1 MNNTFQTLS
10 ETVQQIMETRST
22 NSKVTICAQYFKSL
36 NSEENLNLAAQFL
49 AEGAFSNISG
59 KRAVVGSRTYSTC
72 AAEFCEIDYEKVF
85 KPSKTA
91 LGSSSETIEKLMHNI
106 EVAHEKLTP
115 AQLSLAEVESIYED
129 ISNVSSRADKQQIL
143 REAWQQMTPLEIKF
157 FIRIM
162 TRGSLRIGFESR
174 SVVSSIAKAF
184 DKKVEDIRY
193 AHMIT
198 GSIGRTVVLC
208 KRNRLDEATFKL
220 FHPLSFMLASPIE
233 SRAVSDLNQ
242 YIAEEKF
249 DGMRGQMHLSGDKVE
264 LYSRDLNEIIHSF
277 PEIVEFFANRNLPD
291 VVLDGEVCVY
301 KDDEILP
308 FQLLQKRM
316 GRKKPSKKM
325 MQEYPVLFIA
335 YDVLFYDGTPI
346 FEKTLTERRIILEKI
361 SERYHL
367 PVTNQ
372 FEITNGDSVDKL
384 FERALAH
391 GNEGLML
398 KKKDSTYEY
407 GQRRKSWLKVKKP
420 GGTLDTVIMY
430 AHAGSGKRGGYYSDF
445 TLGIR
450 VADDERYEEE
460 FIPIGKAYGG
470 YTDEEMKELN
480 KRIKDLTVEKYG
492 PTLGLIPEIVI
503 ELEFDDIQ
511 VNKRT
516 KANYTL
522 RLPRFKAIRWDLGP
536 DDTDTLRDVER
547 MYQEKINR
555 KRLKQDKNPSFYFKK
570 INREKDGV
578 HLEGGPHLKSLK
590 IHSIIYCLNQFIMR
604 LETSAINLG
613 SRGPCGV
620 RGYRIISD
628 GISRS

>member
-1 MNNTFQTLS
+1 MSNTFQKLS
-10 ETVQQIMETRST
+10 ETAQLILKTRST
-22 NSKVTICAQYFKSL
+22 NSKITICARYFRELKSDEDL
-36 NSEENLNLAAQFL
+36 KYSAQFL
-49 AEGAFSNISG
+49 GEGAFSSISG
-59 KRAVVGSRTYSTC
+59 KQATIGSRTYSTC
-72 AAEFCEIDYEKVF
+72 AAEFCKIDYEKVF

-91 LGSSSETIEKLMHNI
+91 LGSSSEAIEKLMHNI
-106 EVAHEKLTP
+106 ETARAKRTP
-115 AQLSLAEVESIYED
+115 AQLDLSQVKSIYED
-129 ISNVSSRADKQQIL
+129 IANVSSRADKQAIL
-143 REAWQQMTPLEIKF
+143 ERAWKQMTPLEIKF

-174 SVVSSIAKAF
+174 SVVSAIARAF
-184 DKKVEDIRY
+184 GKRVKDVRY

-198 GSIGRTVVLC
+198 GSIGRTAVLC
-208 KRNRLDEATFKL
+208 KNNRLDEATLKL

-233 SRAVSDLNQ
+233 SRPVGNLSD

-249 DGMRGQMHLSGDKVE
+249 DGIRCQMHISGERVE
-264 LYSRDLNEIIHSF
+264 LYSRDLNDITHSF
-277 PEIVEFFANRNLPD
+277 PEIVDFFIERNLPD
-291 VVLDGEVCVY
+291 LVLDGEVCVY
-301 KDDEILP
+301 KNDEILP

-316 GRKKPSKKM
+316 GRKKPSKKVIE
-325 MQEYPVLFIA
+325 QYPVLFIA
-335 YDVLFYDGTPI
+335 YDVLFYDSAPI
-346 FEKTLTERRIILEKI
+346 FEKTLIERREILTTIAGQYDLPI
-361 SERYHL
+361 S
-367 PVTNQ
+367 NQ
-372 FEITNGDSVDKL
+372 FEITDKDSVEHL

-398 KKKDSTYEY
+398 KKKESTYEY

-420 GGTLDTVIMY
+420 AGTLDTVMMY

-450 VADDERYEEE
+450 VKEDERYEEE

-536 DDTDTLRDVER
+536 DDTDTLKDVER
-547 MYQEKINR
+547 MYEEKINR
-555 KRLKQDKNPSFYFKK
+555 KRLKQDKNPSFHF
-570 INREKDGV
+570 NE
-578 HLEGGPHLKSLK
+578 
-590 IHSIIYCLNQFIMR
+590 
-604 LETSAINLG
+604 
-613 SRGPCGV
+613 
-620 RGYRIISD
+620 
-628 GISRS
+628 